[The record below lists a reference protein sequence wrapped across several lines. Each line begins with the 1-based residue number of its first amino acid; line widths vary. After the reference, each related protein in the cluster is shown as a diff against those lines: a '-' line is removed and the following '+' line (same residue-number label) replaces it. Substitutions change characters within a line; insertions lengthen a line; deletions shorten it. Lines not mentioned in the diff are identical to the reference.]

1 MAGEGHFESFI
12 TEKDIA
18 VIAGWCEQH
27 GLRVILDL
35 HKAPGQIYGY
45 DPNPNLMLDIEENR
59 QRYLGIWTM
68 FAQRYKGIGDRLV
81 FELLYEIYDSTGYQ
95 WNQHRMRIV
104 IEPQSRKVKTLRL
117 LSVYR

>member
-1 MAGEGHFESFI
+1 M
-12 TEKDIA
+12 
-18 VIAGWCEQH
+18 IAGWGEQH

-45 DPNPNLMLDIEENR
+45 DPNPNPMLDIEENR

-95 WNQHRMRIV
+95 WNQHRMSIAL
-104 IEPQSRKVKTLRL
+104 EPQGYGRKVKTLRL